1 MLLHAPVPELQSL
14 RLSGSGNTLWVSATL
29 TAAAGETALH
39 LLPFR
44 SNQFEISA
52 TFNLPAVTSSSTT
65 TSAQHRQTM
74 SIPAGV
80 GLRIMACP
88 ALCPEV

>member
-1 MLLHAPVPELQSL
+1 MQS
-14 RLSGSGNTLWVSATL
+14 RNETKTTQFSQATATL
-29 TAAAGETALH
+29 SAAAGGTALH
-39 LLPFR
+39 LLSFR

-52 TFNLPAVTSSSTT
+52 TFTLPAVTMLGSTT
-65 TSAQHRQTM
+65 TSAQHRQTR

-80 GLRIMACP
+80 GLRIMARP